1 MKKIDKD
8 LFDLIVINKFFFE
21 IMVNIL
27 LLENVMLE

>member
-21 IMVNIL
+21 IIVNIL

>member
-8 LFDLIVINKFFFE
+8 LFDLIVINKFIFE
-21 IMVNIL
+21 IIVNIL

>member
-1 MKKIDKD
+1 MKKIDND

-21 IMVNIL
+21 IIVNIL